1 MFKTALKEYIDSGI
15 SRRKFIAAM
24 SAAGF
29 SGLSARLVADDFTPF
44 VARPGAGETPM
55 PEWARALQ
63 GSGGELL
70 IEQLA
75 AAGHRYLFINPSSGE
90 APIYDALVDRPEL
103 QIIQA
108 VHEGA
113 LTAMADG
120 YARASGQTAFV
131 MCARPG
137 LPNAMTQMYNAWKD
151 YIPMLVLVDD
161 VEVDQLGQDGFEAMD
176 HMGSMTE
183 PMVKWQWSVESAER
197 IPEIARRALKFAGT
211 QPRRPV
217 FLACPDNLL
226 RERATGAIFERE
238 KFEIQPAMPPEPGLV
253 KAAARLLVDADNPLI
268 LAGNELRYHGAESE
282 LKEMAELLGIPV
294 AKNML
299 ATWCKPFPTDHPLF
313 AGAYQVPS
321 RYPGEVDVLL
331 NLGSRMPYFTG
342 SRLRLESGTKL
353 IQVRV
358 DPMNLG
364 RVYPTE
370 IAMVADT
377 RSTLSALLEEVRKT
391 SSGRRLKRVAAER
404 TQRARSYQAER
415 KASLEAIAR
424 RRWGRSPISGERLVM
439 ELEAVLDPESVIVS
453 ENDTY
458 QIAIDSYMTFGPG
471 RKDYF
476 TNCGLALGWGLPAA
490 FGVQLAM
497 PDRPVVALVSDGAFL
512 FSGPQPLWSYARY
525 QAPVL
530 VLVLNNRSYNA
541 ERARIMMGR
550 GRSYQ
555 TGRDMV
561 CYLGNPDVNY
571 ASLAQG
577 FGVEGEV
584 VSEPGDLRAALER
597 GMRATIEGRPYLLD
611 VHVERS
617 GSLATSTWHPEFSV
631 AALRGRGS

>member
-1 MFKTALKEYIDSGI
+1 MFKTALKDYIDNGL
-15 SRRKFIAAM
+15 SRREFLAAL

-29 SGLSARLVADDFTPF
+29 SAVSARSVADDFTPF
-44 VARPGAGETPM
+44 VSRPGSGDAAM
-55 PEWARALQ
+55 PDWARTVT
-63 GSGGELL
+63 GSGGEMLV
-70 IEQLA
+70 EQLA

-90 APIYDALVDRPEL
+90 APVYDALVDRPAL

-151 YIPMLVLVDD
+151 YIPLLVLVDD
-161 VEVDQLGQDGFEAMD
+161 VEVNALGQDGFEASD

-183 PMVKWQWSVESAER
+183 PMVKWHWSVETTER
-197 IPEIARRALKFAGT
+197 IPEVTRRALKFAGT

-226 RERATGAIFERE
+226 RERASGTIFERD
-238 KFEIQPAMPPEPGLV
+238 KFEIAPQMPPDPALV
-253 KAAARLLVDADNPLI
+253 RAAARLLVDAENPLI
-268 LAGNELRYHGAESE
+268 LAGNELRYHGAEQE
-282 LKEMAELLGIPV
+282 LLELAELLGIPV
-294 AKNML
+294 AKSML
-299 ATWCKPFPTDHPLF
+299 STWCKPFPTDHPLF
-313 AGAYQVPS
+313 AGGYQVPS
-321 RYPGEVDVLL
+321 GYPGQVDVLL
-331 NLGSRMPYFTG
+331 NLGSRMPYFAG
-342 SRLRLESGTKL
+342 AGLRLEPQTKL

-377 RSTLSALLEEVRKT
+377 RSALIALIEEVRRI
-391 SSGRRLKRVAAER
+391 SASRRLARIAAER
-404 TQRARSYQAER
+404 MDRGRNYQAKR
-415 KASLEAIAR
+415 RASLEEIAR
-424 RRWGRSPISGERLVM
+424 RRWARAPISGERLVT
-439 ELEAVLDPESVIVS
+439 ELEQALDPESVIVS

-458 QIAIDSYMTFGPG
+458 QIAIDSYMSFGPG

-530 VLVLNNRSYNA
+530 VLVLNNQSYNA

-561 CYLGNPDVNY
+561 CYLGNPDINY
-571 ASLAQG
+571 ASVAQG
-577 FGVEGEV
+577 FGVDGEV
-584 VSEPGDLRAALER
+584 VSEPGKLRAALAR
-597 GMRATIEGRPYLLD
+597 GTRATTEGRPYLLD
-611 VHVERS
+611 VHMERS

-631 AALRGRGS
+631 AALRGQGG

>member
-1 MFKTALKEYIDSGI
+1 
-15 SRRKFIAAM
+15 
-24 SAAGF
+24 
-29 SGLSARLVADDFTPF
+29 
-44 VARPGAGETPM
+44 
-55 PEWARALQ
+55 
-63 GSGGELL
+63 
-70 IEQLA
+70 
-75 AAGHRYLFINPSSGE
+75 
-90 APIYDALVDRPEL
+90 
-103 QIIQA
+103 
-108 VHEGA
+108 
-113 LTAMADG
+113 
-120 YARASGQTAFV
+120 
-131 MCARPG
+131 
-137 LPNAMTQMYNAWKD
+137 
-151 YIPMLVLVDD
+151 MLVLVDD

-197 IPEIARRALKFAGT
+197 IPEISRRALKFAGT

-238 KFEIQPAMPPEPGLV
+238 KFEIQPSMPPEPGLV
-253 KAAARLLVDADNPLI
+253 KAAARLLVDAENPLI
-268 LAGNELRYHGAESE
+268 LAGNELRYHAAEEE
-282 LKEMAELLGIPV
+282 LREFAELLGIPV

-299 ATWCKPFPTDHPLF
+299 ATWAKPFPTDHPLF
-313 AGAYQVPS
+313 VGGYQVPS

-342 SRLRLESGTKL
+342 SRLRLEPATKL

-364 RVYPTE
+364 RIYPTE
-370 IAMVADT
+370 IGMVADT
-377 RSTLSALLEEVRKT
+377 RSTLTALLEEVRQI
-391 SSGRRLKRVAAER
+391 SSGRKLARVAAER
-404 TQRARSYQAER
+404 TERAKNYQAGR
-415 KASLEAIAR
+415 KASLEAIAQ
-424 RRWGRSPISGERLVM
+424 RRWDRAPISGERLVM
-439 ELEAVLDPESVIVS
+439 ELEAVLDPESVVVS

-530 VLVLNNRSYNA
+530 VLVLNNQSYNA

-550 GRSYQ
+550 GRILPGRARHGLLPRESGYQ
-555 TGRDMV
+555 TT
-561 CYLGNPDVNY
+561 P
-571 ASLAQG
+571 ASR
-577 FGVEGEV
+577 
-584 VSEPGDLRAALER
+584 RA
-597 GMRATIEGRPYLLD
+597 
-611 VHVERS
+611 
-617 GSLATSTWHPEFSV
+617 SV
-631 AALRGRGS
+631 